1 MQRLIT
7 FNWKSKVIK
16 RFPVFLKKIWQK
28 NVKIKIKDII
38 WILFKNFIIQY
49 KPQDKPQQSFYF
61 DQLEEND
68 IPHFARHWIDHNDIY
83 EYSNIL
89 SEFQKKN

>member
-1 MQRLIT
+1 MFQILNYLIT
-7 FNWKSKVIK
+7 LILSQND
-16 RFPVFLKKIWQK
+16 K
-28 NVKIKIKDII
+28 NSEIFT
-38 WILFKNFIIQY
+38 LLCNFIIKH
-49 KPQDKPQQSFYF
+49 KPQHKPKQSLYF